1 MPNELIAQS
10 KKRKKSRRIRIMAL
24 RINNNIAA
32 FNAHRQLGR
41 SDSALGKSI
50 ERLSSGYRINHAKDD
65 VAGLAIAN
73 AFRMEIRGLRV
84 AQQNV
89 SQATSLLQ
97 VAEGGAMQIE
107 TIIERLKEL
116 ATSAASGNT
125 DSNGRARLNAEAS
138 ELLTEIDRIAN
149 DTKYGDTYL
158 INGATATLTYQIG
171 SASTSGEDRVEVTLS
186 DGLLTNDLGLNS
198 VDLTTMGGAQTAI
211 TSINSSLATVNVVL
225 GDVGAAQSR
234 LEFAGA
240 NLAVSVENL
249 AASESVIRDADM
261 AFEMISFTKN
271 QILLQAGTAMLAQ
284 ANMAP
289 QVVLQLL
296 G

>member
-1 MPNELIAQS
+1 
-10 KKRKKSRRIRIMAL
+10 MAL
-24 RINNNIAA
+24 RINTNIAA
-32 FNAHRQLGR
+32 INAHRQMIGT
-41 SDSALGKSI
+41 DKALSKSI
-50 ERLSSGYRINHAKDD
+50 ERLSSGFRINHAKDD

-73 AFRMEIRGLRV
+73 AFRMEVRGLKV

-97 VAEGGAMQIE
+97 VAEGGGMQIE

-125 DSNGRARLNAEAS
+125 DANGRARLNAEAA
-138 ELLTEIDRIAN
+138 ELLNEIDRIAN

-158 INGATATLTYQIG
+158 INGATSTLTYQIG
-171 SASTSGEDRVEVTLS
+171 SSSTSGEDRVEVTLS
-186 DGLLTNDLGLNS
+186 SGLLTSSLGLSS

-211 TSINSSLATVNVVL
+211 TNINSSLATVNIVL

-249 AASESVIRDADM
+249 AASESTIRDADM
-261 AFEMISFTKN
+261 AYEMVAFTRN
-271 QILLQAGTAMLAQ
+271 QIMLQAGTAMLAQ

-289 QVVLQLL
+289 QVVLQVI
-296 G
+296 GG

>member
-1 MPNELIAQS
+1 MG
-10 KKRKKSRRIRIMAL
+10 L

-32 FNAHRQLGR
+32 LNAHRQLAATDAR
-41 SDSALGKSI
+41 LTKSI

-73 AFRMEIRGLRV
+73 SFRAEVRGLRV
-84 AQQNV
+84 GQQNV
-89 SQATSLLQ
+89 AQATALLQ
-97 VAEGGAMQIE
+97 VAEGGATQIE

-116 ATSAASGNT
+116 AMSAASGNV
-125 DSNGRARLNAEAS
+125 DQNGRERLNAEAG
-138 ELLTEIDRIAN
+138 ELLSEIDRIAN
-149 DTKYGDTYL
+149 DTKYGDTAL
-158 INGATATLTYQIG
+158 INGTMTSLTYQVG
-171 SASTSGEDRVEVTLS
+171 SSNLATEDRISVTLS
-186 DGLLTNDLGLNS
+186 DGLLSSHLGLSS
-198 VDLTTMGGAQTAI
+198 VDLTSQTTAQTALDSVNNAL
-211 TSINSSLATVNVVL
+211 TTVNVVM
-225 GDVGAAQSR
+225 GDIGAAQSR

-240 NLAVSVENL
+240 NLSVSIENI
-249 AASESVIRDADM
+249 AASESTIRDADM
-261 AFEMISFTKN
+261 AFEMISFTRN

>member
-1 MPNELIAQS
+1 MG
-10 KKRKKSRRIRIMAL
+10 L

-32 FNAHRQLGR
+32 LNAHRQLAATDGR
-41 SDSALGKSI
+41 LTKSI

-73 AFRMEIRGLRV
+73 SFRAEVRGLRV
-84 AQQNV
+84 GQQNV
-89 SQATSLLQ
+89 AQATALLQ
-97 VAEGGAMQIE
+97 VAEGGATQIE

-116 ATSAASGNT
+116 AMSAASGNV
-125 DSNGRARLNAEAS
+125 DQNGRERLNAEAG
-138 ELLTEIDRIAN
+138 ELLSEIDRIAN
-149 DTKYGDTYL
+149 DTKYGDTAL
-158 INGATATLTYQIG
+158 INGTMTSLTYQVG
-171 SASTSGEDRVEVTLS
+171 SSNTADEDRVSVTLS
-186 DGLLTNDLGLNS
+186 DGLLSSHLGLSS
-198 VDLTTMGGAQTAI
+198 VDLTSQTTAQTALDSVNNAL
-211 TSINSSLATVNVVL
+211 TTVNVVM
-225 GDVGAAQSR
+225 GDIGAAQSR

-240 NLAVSVENL
+240 NLSVSIENI

-261 AFEMISFTKN
+261 AFEMISFTRN

-289 QVVLQLL
+289 QVVLQLM

>member
-1 MPNELIAQS
+1 MG
-10 KKRKKSRRIRIMAL
+10 L

-32 FNAHRQLGR
+32 LNAHRQLAATDAR
-41 SDSALGKSI
+41 LTKSI

-73 AFRMEIRGLRV
+73 SFRAEVRGLRV
-84 AQQNV
+84 GQQNV
-89 SQATSLLQ
+89 AQATALLQ
-97 VAEGGAMQIE
+97 VAEGGATQIE

-116 ATSAASGNT
+116 AMSAASGNV
-125 DSNGRARLNAEAS
+125 DQNGRERLNAEAG
-138 ELLTEIDRIAN
+138 ELLSEIDRIAN
-149 DTKYGDTYL
+149 DTKYGDTAL
-158 INGATATLTYQIG
+158 INGTMTSLTYQVG
-171 SASTSGEDRVEVTLS
+171 SSNTADEDRISVTLS
-186 DGLLTNDLGLNS
+186 DGLLSSHLGLSS
-198 VDLTTMGGAQTAI
+198 VDLTSQTTAQTALDSVNNAL
-211 TSINSSLATVNVVL
+211 TTVNVVM
-225 GDVGAAQSR
+225 GDIGAAQSR

-240 NLAVSVENL
+240 NLSVSIENI
-249 AASESVIRDADM
+249 AASESTIRDADM